1 MWEIGFGLAG
11 QRCWGETYPGG
22 RVLPDHQEGR
32 GWKTAEPLGVGWENP
47 SFLYHPLWS
56 TQRSTHTACG
66 WKTLLIAVLMHFCS
80 FYCSAL
86 SQILGEE
93 GRYRG
98 VKVASSEKENVGG
111 RRNCVRQGVTKAPR
125 REAGR
130 GAEQGD
136 REGRLGCAGEAVEA
150 GRAGVERS

>member
-1 MWEIGFGLAG
+1 MGDCRAPWCGMRESILSPPSPV
-11 QRCWGETYPGG
+11 EYPGEHPHS
-22 RVLPDHQEGR
+22 L
-32 GWKTAEPLGVGWENP
+32 WLEN
-47 SFLYHPLWS
+47 S
-56 TQRSTHTACG
+56 
-66 WKTLLIAVLMHFCS
+66 LLIAGLMHFCR

-93 GRYRG
+93 GRCRG

-111 RRNCVRQGVTKAPR
+111 RRNCVRQGVTKTPR

-136 REGRLGCAGEAVEA
+136 REGRLCCAGEAVEA